1 MSLFLLFVLFVMFVV
16 CPLVRLDDA
25 RHEFVAHDVAFV
37 HLYERDA
44 GNATQEFYRLDKA
57 AAHGVGQVNLRAVA
71 RDNHLSVPAHT
82 G

>member
-1 MSLFLLFVLFVMFVV
+1 MSVV
-16 CPLVRLDDA
+16 CPLVCLDDT

-44 GNATQEFYRLDKA
+44 GNAAQKFYRLDKA
-57 AAHGVGQVNLRAVA
+57 AAPGVGQVDMRAVA
-71 RDNHLSVPAHT
+71 RDNLLSVPAHT